1 MWLPWLSQTLKD
13 MTISR
18 KKGCLILLAS
28 AAAFSALGQTAT
40 STNAAPATITSV
52 FIMPSSPQEG
62 RDPFYPESSRPYIT
76 AVAHKLLPVV
86 DLTIHGFS
94 GTADDRTVIINNHS
108 FGVGDEGDV
117 ITPGGRAH
125 LRVLAITTNSVVIEC
140 DHQRRE
146 LTFSTQ

>member
-1 MWLPWLSQTLKD
+1 
-13 MTISR
+13 
-18 KKGCLILLAS
+18 
-28 AAAFSALGQTAT
+28 
-40 STNAAPATITSV
+40 V

-62 RDPFYPESSRPYIT
+62 RDPFYPESTRPYIT
-76 AVAHKLLPVV
+76 SVAHKILPVA

-94 GTADDRTVIINNHS
+94 GTADNRTVIINNHS

-117 ITPGGRAH
+117 ITPSGRAH
-125 LRVLAITTNSVVIEC
+125 LRCLAINNNTVVIEC